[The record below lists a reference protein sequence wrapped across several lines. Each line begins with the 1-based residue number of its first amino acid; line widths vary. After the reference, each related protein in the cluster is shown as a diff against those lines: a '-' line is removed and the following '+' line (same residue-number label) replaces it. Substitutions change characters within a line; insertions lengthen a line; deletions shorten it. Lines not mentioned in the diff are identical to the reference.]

1 MYIDKLLPF
10 VKESDFVR
18 NTVETHRIEDIFIPF
33 GKVNSDSVQTKK
45 GRMFNAFYIKPC
57 DILVMNESDE
67 TSNNILNGVYG
78 DTVSLN
84 VTYLDYSSVASGIN
98 IDEKEDGSSY
108 TASKRVLNGFDT
120 REITTDLFVSLA
132 SNYATATEEFI
143 SDIRVVPSSEITFD
157 ELVKFDGEVNE
168 DSKYLDSLFNSQKN
182 TNKVALD
189 FEKKT
194 KNTDTTFKWLYSY
207 FDAPESAENSRETVP
222 LLIGPT
228 AVFKSATVKELC
240 KEFNYRLVDFRV
252 SFTSRLDYTGL
263 INMAKI
269 DDELFSYSC
278 PMEEI
283 VTCSDGFREY
293 CDRAY
298 RKIEEIL
305 ERGYLEDD
313 KVSDGEG
320 VESTQVPINGEQDR
334 KLKVLRDRYKDYART
349 PVLFFDEITRCRD
362 DGVNNVLVE
371 LLNKKKL
378 DNMTLY
384 GCKFVAATN
393 ANVMNDSTHMELK
406 DELDELYDVNN
417 KIDVAYA
424 NRFHPIIVLPEDVMD
439 RWFEWANS
447 TTERGEDGNKKTVTS
462 IHPIILDF
470 LNRNRGY
477 VYNDRPVL
485 DVVKQGLHLNE
496 QRAQTFPNY
505 RTWDMLSSYLYEID
519 DLYESRVKANPDI
532 DPSQINKEFK
542 TKIIVGLISKWGADA
557 FIPELEKNGYVEYE
571 DNHGKVDDEVGDFLQ
586 SSLEAGVPAMLIG
599 PSSMGKTS
607 RVKAYIK
614 RRKLETG
621 KEPLLLDIS
630 LASKDA
636 VDLMGMPK
644 KQTLTEYVSGSD
656 LSSLGLDSVGK
667 ELSGIMDEVVSD
679 GSYGMVDSLTLR
691 APSITYKKAFEK
703 AKAEGREVILFFD
716 ECNRCT
722 NPSVMS
728 ALFET
733 VSDSKFAGVSFKDYK
748 EHVKIIGACNMAYD
762 ALDAEHE
769 GEYSTAGSLDPA
781 LAARFS
787 VFWKKRY
794 DEYDVKS
801 WIQFMEDQ
809 KDAGTIDGTLLEYF
823 KSLDV
828 QDAVQ
833 IIASVEDRTLS
844 EAVPSTRALFE
855 LSKDI
860 KNMRGKAGSSGF
872 NKSLYNGKVLFDE
885 ATRQNFYSITM
896 NISDNS
902 ISVEKKAEDMARFID
917 DNITPF
923 ASVWQSAL
931 EGNTVDMG
939 EGRVL
944 SGSDLMELVE
954 DLKGILTNYVMSP
967 MDNTKREECETWT
980 KTAFSVLM
988 ACRSLDDD
996 TIAEREEIFKT
1007 YVGESFASSFAPYFN
1022 SVFGTQM
1029 DTEITIGMLNDDT
1042 LITPFF
1048 RQESNTMLSK
1058 YSGNTEKMVEH
1069 MLDLM
1074 REFISVHGSSLPP
1087 KNYGDFIMGIYK
1099 TLPTTDNMVMLL
1111 KNADRSVETMFEEGE
1126 KLGDSWIMSVL
1137 KCYPSN
1143 ITVQD
1148 VDDMRKAMASKGNT
1162 AGSKKVSR
1170 TRIL

>member
-33 GKVNSDSVQTKK
+33 DKVNSDSVQTKK
-45 GRMFNAFYIKPC
+45 GRMFNALYIKPC

-98 IDEKEDGSSY
+98 IDENEDGSSY

-157 ELVKFDGEVNE
+157 ELVKFGGEVNE

-470 LNRNRGY
+470 LNRNKGY

-485 DVVKQGLHLNE
+485 DVVRQGLHLNE

-505 RTWDMLSSYLYEID
+505 RTWDMLSNYLYEID

-656 LSSLGLDSVGK
+656 LSSLGLGSVGK

-691 APSITYKKAFEK
+691 APGITYKKAFEK
-703 AKAEGREVILFFD
+703 AKAERREVILFFD

-722 NPSVMS
+722 NPAVMASMFECFTGENTVKLLDGRSLTMEELYKEAESGNTDLWTYSVTADGTILPAHISCVIKKNPTTRIVEIEMEDGS
-728 ALFET
+728 IVRCTEDHKFMLKDGSYVMAKDLDET
-733 VSDSKFAGVSFKDYK
+733 MEIMEVESRDSTESDMPKVSGYEIVSTNAKGSEDFTHRIVAENCKGWFNGCGKVIHHVDFNKKNNNPENLDCSMTYSEHIDYHGKHLESFKSSTDFEDKRLKGLKEFHNDKDRVKKAHAKRLETLKSDPEKWEDRNRKISETRKKKCEESDEYKNGISASLMKYNEKVKTGEIVRDYFYLRGKRPLDGEDLEKFRERAKRMSNLHWGK
-748 EHVKIIGACNMAYD
+748 EESHIKQSERLRLLNQREDFREINRKKTSMQNKDPDMKLKQKIGKIRKVVEEAVKIGD
-762 ALDAEHE
+762 
-769 GEYSTAGSLDPA
+769 
-781 LAARFS
+781 FS
-787 VFWKKRY
+787 KELY
-794 DEYDVKS
+794 E
-801 WIQFMEDQ
+801 
-809 KDAGTIDGTLLEYF
+809 
-823 KSLDV
+823 
-828 QDAVQ
+828 
-833 IIASVEDRTLS
+833 SVR
-844 EAVPSTRALFE
+844 
-855 LSKDI
+855 
-860 KNMRGKAGSSGF
+860 
-872 NKSLYNGKVLFDE
+872 
-885 ATRQNFYSITM
+885 
-896 NISDNS
+896 
-902 ISVEKKAEDMARFID
+902 
-917 DNITPF
+917 
-923 ASVWQSAL
+923 
-931 EGNTVDMG
+931 
-939 EGRVL
+939 
-944 SGSDLMELVE
+944 
-954 DLKGILTNYVMSP
+954 
-967 MDNTKREECETWT
+967 
-980 KTAFSVLM
+980 
-988 ACRSLDDD
+988 
-996 TIAEREEIFKT
+996 
-1007 YVGESFASSFAPYFN
+1007 
-1022 SVFGTQM
+1022 
-1029 DTEITIGMLNDDT
+1029 
-1042 LITPFF
+1042 
-1048 RQESNTMLSK
+1048 LSK
-1058 YSGNTEKMVEH
+1058 YKYGVPTYGKAEEILSKAGISF
-1069 MLDLM
+1069 DL
-1074 REFISVHGSSLPP
+1074 VLQG
-1087 KNYGDFIMGIYK
+1087 
-1099 TLPTTDNMVMLL
+1099 VM
-1111 KNADRSVETMFEEGE
+1111 
-1126 KLGDSWIMSVL
+1126 
-1137 KCYPSN
+1137 
-1143 ITVQD
+1143 
-1148 VDDMRKAMASKGNT
+1148 
-1162 AGSKKVSR
+1162 
-1170 TRIL
+1170 